1 MDLFHAMETFVAVCD
16 RGGFS
21 AAARTTR
28 RSKATV
34 SKLVAQLEDDLGARL
49 LHRTTRRSHPTDEG
63 RRYLEHCRA
72 VIEEVALMKS
82 ELAHRMVV
90 PRGLLRVNAPL
101 SWGQLYMAPLVAG
114 FLGRYGEV
122 RLELAFTDRF
132 VDLVE
137 EGFDLAIRIGGDPRS
152 RLIGRRLAS
161 IRNGL
166 HASPAY
172 LERHGRPERAAD
184 LTSHACLVY
193 GGRDWQRAWWFGGQ
207 RVAPEPHLLSNNGE
221 ALRDAAVDGAGIAS
235 LPDFIVAD
243 ALASGRLVCLEEEP
257 ERLITPVMAVYPE
270 RRHLPL
276 KVRAFI
282 DFLAE
287 RLERS

>member
-21 AAARTTR
+21 AAARATR

-63 RRYLEHCRA
+63 QRYLEHCRT

-101 SWGQLYMAPLVAG
+101 SWGQLYIAPLVAG
-114 FLGRYGEV
+114 FLERYAQV
-122 RLELAFTDRF
+122 RLELSFTDRF

-137 EGFDLAIRIGGDPRS
+137 EGFDLAVRIGGDPRS

-166 HASPAY
+166 YASPAY
-172 LERHGRPERAAD
+172 LERRGRPERASD
-184 LTSHACLVY
+184 LARHACLVY
-193 GGRDWQRAWWFGGQ
+193 GDRDRRRAWWFDG
-207 RVAPEPHLLSNNGE
+207 RRITLEPHLVCNNGE
-221 ALRDAAVDGAGIAS
+221 ALRDAAIDGAGIAS
-235 LPDFIVAD
+235 LPDFIVAE
-243 ALASGRLVCLEEEP
+243 ALAGGRLVCLEEEP
-257 ERLITPVMAVYPE
+257 GRLDMPVMAVYPE

-276 KVRAFI
+276 RVRAFI
-282 DFLAE
+282 DVLAD
-287 RLERS
+287 RLG